1 MRLFGCLAGCVCKL
15 IISELIRL
23 IRQID
28 GLIVLYV
35 IRAFSIFLCFY
46 LFIYLFFMLQ
56 LMTRPVR
63 LD

>member
-35 IRAFSIFLCFY
+35 IRAFSIFFMF

>member
-28 GLIVLYV
+28 SLIVLYV
-35 IRAFSIFLCFY
+35 IRAFSIFFMF

>member
-1 MRLFGCLAGCVCKL
+1 MRLFGCLAGRVCKL
-15 IISELIRL
+15 IISELIRE
-23 IRQID
+23 ID
-28 GLIVLYV
+28 GLIVLSV
-35 IRAFSIFLCFY
+35 IRAFSFFVVFF